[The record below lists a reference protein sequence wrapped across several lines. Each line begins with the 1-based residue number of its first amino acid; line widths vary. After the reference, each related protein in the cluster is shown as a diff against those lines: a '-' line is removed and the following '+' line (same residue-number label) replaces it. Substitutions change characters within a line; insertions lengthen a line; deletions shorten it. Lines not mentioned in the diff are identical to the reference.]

1 MKSIIEYVNEDN
13 KEQQID
19 ESFAGF
25 AIIATEISL
34 LVFAIG
40 LFVKSFKDIAKGEN
54 GMLEVA
60 KNLLDDMKLNKICK
74 KLAKDEEVKAF
85 INSKENV
92 KKDAFTELIRKKLP
106 EKDADYLMQITQ
118 QQVAELVK

>member
-1 MKSIIEYVNEDN
+1 MKTIEDIIKEEQ
-13 KEQQID
+13 EQQID

-25 AIIATEISL
+25 AIIAAEISL

-40 LFVKSFKDIAKGEN
+40 VFAKSFKEIAKGEN
-54 GMLEVA
+54 GMLDVA
-60 KNLLDDMKLNKICK
+60 KKHLEDVKINKICK
-74 KLAKDEEVKAF
+74 KLAKDEEVRAF
-85 INSKENV
+85 ISSKENV
-92 KKDAFTELIRKKLP
+92 KKDAFTELIKSKLP